1 MAASLTLRVVSAP
14 PTERAPPPFTL
25 AGGRATIGRRDGNS
39 WVLPDASAGVSREHA
54 VIEGAS
60 GGWQIVDKSANGT
73 FVNGQNVGNGNAWPL
88 GPGDSIRIGGY
99 EIAVDMEGGQDDFG
113 RAAAGPPTIGNDSF
127 DLGDLAR
134 ADFNAPRAQPRGP
147 SPLDPMAEERP
158 PELPPG
164 NDLFGELGDN
174 RTPLSP
180 GGAMAY
186 PFNAPEQ
193 RGLGAPPPQD
203 SPFGAPS
210 PSSGSSFGGPLPD
223 NWSASP
229 GGDPD
234 PFAAPAP
241 PPQRSAFTNA
251 PDPLAALPD
260 PFDQQ
265 PPAPDDRHVPMPQSP
280 FALQPVAM
288 PNPVGPGPQQALP
301 TDWDATPSSG
311 LSAPPAELDPIEAAL
326 AGLAPKTGSSQ
337 PAVPDPGLE
346 RPFGLQP
353 GPTPPQ
359 PAVARP
365 RPQAPTPTPTPRPAP
380 PPPQPR
386 APAPQPMAPAQQRAP
401 APQPA
406 APITPVADDWVDV
419 PEPPPAGDNLF
430 GDASAGQ
437 PVPGPASAAPSPPIP
452 TDDPFD
458 GPSDRQPSGRISVSK
473 VVFPPPGTPATP
485 PPAKPAPAPSAP
497 PPQPRRAAAAQPPSA
512 APAPTPSAT
521 PEMGGDDLLRAFLDG
536 AGIEK
541 LPPNTD
547 AATALRTLGASTRA
561 IVSTL
566 ARLLE
571 ARRLLKGE
579 FRISQTV
586 VAARENNP
594 LKFSADESEM
604 LLVMLGAVRPG
615 FQSGQAAVWDAG
627 KDLEAHQLA
636 LLAAFRAVL
645 DAVLA
650 RLSPEAIAAAGGNEG
665 GGVFGRRKEAVYWE
679 LYAKAFGEVK
689 QDIGNTLAGRI
700 GQIFAE
706 AYERENSKKGGS
718 R

>member
-14 PTERAPPPFTL
+14 PTERAPPPLTL

-88 GPGDSIRIGGY
+88 GAGDSLRIGGY
-99 EIAVDMEGGQDDFG
+99 EIAVEMEGGQEDFG
-113 RAAAGPPTIGNDSF
+113 RPAAGPATIGGDSF

-134 ADFNAPRAQPRGP
+134 PDFGAPRAAPRGP
-147 SPLDPMAEERP
+147 SPLDPLAEERP
-158 PELPPG
+158 PELPPS

-174 RTPLSP
+174 RTPLSS
-180 GGAMAY
+180 GGAMAD

-193 RGLGAPPPQD
+193 RGLGVPPAE
-203 SPFGAPS
+203 PFGAPPS
-210 PSSGSSFGGPLPD
+210 PAGSPFGGPGPD
-223 NWSASP
+223 NWGTPPS
-229 GGDPD
+229 GNPD
-234 PFAAPAP
+234 SFAAPAP

-260 PFDQQ
+260 PFDQA
-265 PPAPDDRHVPMPQSP
+265 PPSPDDRHVPMPQSP
-280 FALQPVAM
+280 FALQPVAL
-288 PNPVGPGPQQALP
+288 PNPTGPGPQQALP
-301 TDWDATPSSG
+301 TDWDAVPSGG

-337 PAVPDPGLE
+337 PVAPDPGLD
-346 RPFGLQP
+346 RAFGQPP
-353 GPTPPQ
+353 GPVRGSMAPQ
-359 PAVARP
+359 PAAARP
-365 RPQAPTPTPTPRPAP
+365 RPQAPTPRPAAPPTPAP
-380 PPPQPR
+380 PPRPLP
-386 APAPQPMAPAQQRAP
+386 PQQRAP
-401 APQPA
+401 APPPMAPA
-406 APITPVADDWVDV
+406 APAADDWVDV
-419 PEPPPAGDNLF
+419 QPPPVGDNLF
-430 GDASAGQ
+430 GDANAGPPMSADA
-437 PVPGPASAAPSPPIP
+437 GPAPPIP

-473 VVFPPPGTPATP
+473 VAFPPTGTPATP
-485 PPAKPAPAPSAP
+485 TPAKPAPVAAPAPAP
-497 PPQPRRAAAAQPPSA
+497 PPMAPPAPPRRATPAQPPSP
-512 APAPTPSAT
+512 APALA
-521 PEMGGDDLLRAFLDG
+521 GDDLLRAFLDG
-536 AGIEK
+536 AGIEN
-541 LPPNTD
+541 LPANTD
-547 AATALRTLGASTRA
+547 PATALRTLGASTRA

-604 LLVMLGAVRPG
+604 LLVMLGSVRPG

-650 RLSPEAIAAAGGNEG
+650 RLSPEAIAAAAGNEG

-679 LYAKAFGEVK
+679 HFAKAYGEVK

>member
-14 PTERAPPPFTL
+14 PTERAPAAFTL

-54 VIEGAS
+54 VVEGS
-60 GGWQIVDKSANGT
+60 QGGWQLVDKSANGT
-73 FVNGQNVGNGNAWPL
+73 FVNGQNVGNGNVWPL
-88 GPGDSIRIGGY
+88 NAGDSIRIGGY
-99 EIAVDMEGGQDDFG
+99 EIAVEMEGGQDDFG
-113 RAAAGPPTIGNDSF
+113 GPAAGPAPAGNDSF

-134 ADFNAPRAQPRGP
+134 SDFGARPAAPRGP

-158 PELPPG
+158 PELPSS

-174 RTPLSP
+174 RAPLSP
-180 GGAMAY
+180 GGGMAD

-193 RGLGAPPPQD
+193 RGLGSPPPD
-203 SPFGAPS
+203 ASPFGAS
-210 PSSGSSFGGPLPD
+210 PGSSPFGGPSSD
-223 NWSASP
+223 NW
-229 GGDPD
+229 G
-234 PFAAPAP
+234 AAPVSNADPMAP
-241 PPQRSAFTNA
+241 APPQRSAFTNE

-265 PPAPDDRHVPMPQSP
+265 PLASDDRHAPMPQSP
-280 FALQPVAM
+280 FALQPVAI

-301 TDWDATPSSG
+301 TDWDTSTPSG
-311 LSAPPAELDPIEAAL
+311 LSPTPADLDPIEAAL

-337 PAVPDPGLE
+337 PVAPDPGLD
-346 RPFGLQP
+346 RAFGL
-353 GPTPPQ
+353 PPSGAPQ
-359 PAVARP
+359 SPANRP
-365 RPQAPTPTPTPRPAP
+365 RPPAPTPRPAP
-380 PPPQPR
+380 P
-386 APAPQPMAPAQQRAP
+386 APQQRAP
-401 APQPA
+401 VTRTAPPIPPA
-406 APITPVADDWVDV
+406 ADDWVDA
-419 PEPPPAGDNLF
+419 PPPPAGDNLF
-430 GDASAGQ
+430 GDADAT
-437 PVPGPASAAPSPPIP
+437 PHTPGPANAMPPPPIP
-452 TDDPFD
+452 ADDPFA
-458 GPSDRQPSGRISVSK
+458 GPSGRQPAGRVSVSK
-473 VVFPPPGTPATP
+473 VVFPPAATP
-485 PPAKPAPAPSAP
+485 AP
-497 PPQPRRAAAAQPPSA
+497 PPKPTPAAPPPPPPRRTAPEPQAAV
-512 APAPTPSAT
+512 APAL
-521 PEMGGDDLLRAFLDG
+521 GGEQLLRAFLDG
-536 AGIEK
+536 AGIEN

-604 LLVMLGAVRPG
+604 LLVMLGSVRPG

-650 RLSPEAIAAAGGNEG
+650 RLAPETIAGAGEEAGM
-665 GGVFGRRKEAVYWE
+665 FGRLLQAREAANWE
-679 LYAKAFGEVK
+679 RYVKAYGEVK

>member
-14 PTERAPPPFTL
+14 STERAPSPLTL

-39 WVLPDASAGVSREHA
+39 WVLPDTSAGVSREHA
-54 VIEGAS
+54 VIEGAQ

-88 GPGDSIRIGGY
+88 SAGDSIRIGGY
-99 EIAVDMEGGQDDFG
+99 EIAVELDGSHGDFAGSSGGP
-113 RAAAGPPTIGNDSF
+113 ATITNDSF

-134 ADFNAPRAQPRGP
+134 ADFGAPRAAPRGP

-158 PELPPG
+158 PELPTS

-180 GGAMAY
+180 GGVMVD

-193 RGLGAPPPQD
+193 RGIGSPQPD
-203 SPFGAPS
+203 PSPFGAP
-210 PSSGSSFGGPLPD
+210 PSQAGAFGGIPD
-223 NWSASP
+223 NWAADP
-229 GGDPD
+229 AGGGDPLAS
-234 PFAAPAP
+234 PQP
-241 PPQRSAFTNA
+241 PPQRSAFSNT

-260 PFDQQ
+260 PFDQ
-265 PPAPDDRHVPMPQSP
+265 PPLASDDRHVPMPQSP
-280 FALQPVAM
+280 FSLQPVAM
-288 PNPVGPGPQQALP
+288 PNPSGPGSPQALP
-301 TDWDATPSSG
+301 TDWDTSTPAG
-311 LSAPPAELDPIEAAL
+311 LSAPPADLDPIEAAL
-326 AGLAPKTGSSQ
+326 AGLAPKAGNSQ
-337 PAVPDPGLE
+337 PVAPDPGIE
-346 RPFGLQP
+346 RAFNVQP
-353 GPTPPQ
+353 QTPQ
-359 PAVARP
+359 QAPANRP
-365 RPQAPTPTPTPRPAP
+365 RPQASTPRPAP
-380 PPPQPR
+380 PPPPV
-386 APAPQPMAPAQQRAP
+386 APQQRAP
-401 APQPA
+401 AARPAPPPA
-406 APITPVADDWVDV
+406 APPVAPAADDWVDAA
-419 PEPPPAGDNLF
+419 PPAPLGDSLF
-430 GDASAGQ
+430 GDTTAGQ
-437 PVPGPASAAPSPPIP
+437 PTSDQGNGLPPAPMPA
-452 TDDPFD
+452 DDPFA

-473 VVFPPPGTPATP
+473 VVFPPANAPAVPTP
-485 PPAKPAPAPSAP
+485 PPPPPKQAPAPP
-497 PPQPRRAAAAQPPSA
+497 PRRAAAAAQPPA
-512 APAPTPSAT
+512 AAAAV
-521 PEMGGDDLLRAFLDG
+521 GGDDLLRAFLDG
-536 AGIEK
+536 AGLEN

-547 AATALRTLGASTRA
+547 PATALRTLGASTRA

-650 RLSPEAIAAAGGNEG
+650 RLSPEAIAGAGGEEAG
-665 GGVFGRRKEAVYWE
+665 MFGRLLQAREAGYWQR
-679 LYAKAFGEVK
+679 YIKAYGEVK
-689 QDIGNTLAGRI
+689 QDIGNTLAGRV

>member
-1 MAASLTLRVVSAP
+1 MASSLTLRVVSSP
-14 PTERAPPPFTL
+14 PTERAPSALTL

-39 WVLPDASAGVSREHA
+39 WILPDASAGVSREHA
-54 VIEGAS
+54 VIEGAQ

-88 GPGDSIRIGGY
+88 SAGDSIRIGGY
-99 EIAVDMEGGQDDFG
+99 EIAVEMDGGQGDF
-113 RAAAGPPTIGNDSF
+113 AASSGPPTIGNDSF

-134 ADFNAPRAQPRGP
+134 QDFNAPRAAPRGP
-147 SPLDPMAEERP
+147 SPLDPLAEERP
-158 PELPPG
+158 PELPAS

-174 RTPLSP
+174 RQPLSP
-180 GGAMAY
+180 GGQMGN

-193 RGLGAPPPQD
+193 SGLGGPAPQG
-203 SPFGAPS
+203 SPFDAPQQGGT
-210 PSSGSSFGGPLPD
+210 PFGGPSQD
-223 NWSASP
+223 NW
-229 GGDPD
+229 GGPSGNADPL
-234 PFAAPAP
+234 APPQP
-241 PPQRSAFTNA
+241 PPQRSAFTNE

-265 PPAPDDRHVPMPQSP
+265 PLAPDDRHAPMPQSP
-280 FALQPVAM
+280 FALTPVAM
-288 PNPVGPGPQQALP
+288 PNPTGPGPQQALP
-301 TDWDATPSSG
+301 TDWDTSTPRG
-311 LSAPPAELDPIEAAL
+311 LSGPPADLDPIEAAL

-337 PAVPDPGLE
+337 PVAPDPGID
-346 RPFGLQP
+346 RAFGVQ
-353 GPTPPQ
+353 PQ
-359 PAVARP
+359 PAPQQPANRP
-365 RPQAPTPTPTPRPAP
+365 RPQASTPRPAP
-380 PPPQPR
+380 PPP
-386 APAPQPMAPAQQRAP
+386 APPPQQRAP
-401 APQPA
+401 AARAAPPAPA
-406 APITPVADDWVDV
+406 APASDDWVDA
-419 PEPPPAGDNLF
+419 PAPPPLGDSLF
-430 GDASAGQ
+430 GDTNAEQPAPDAGHAL
-437 PVPGPASAAPSPPIP
+437 PPPPIP
-452 TDDPFD
+452 ADDPFD
-458 GPSDRQPSGRISVSK
+458 GPSNRQPSGRISVSK
-473 VVFPPPGTPATP
+473 VNFQPASGPAAPAASPPP
-485 PPAKPAPAPSAP
+485 KPAPAAP
-497 PPQPRRAAAAQPPSA
+497 PPSASPPPQQRRAAPPAQQPAAA
-512 APAPTPSAT
+512 APAL
-521 PEMGGDDLLRAFLDG
+521 GGDDLLRAFLDG
-536 AGIEK
+536 AGIEN
-541 LPPNTD
+541 LPPSTD

-604 LLVMLGAVRPG
+604 LLVMLGSVRPG

-650 RLSPEAIAAAGGNEG
+650 RLSPEAIAAAAGNEG
-665 GGVFGRRKEAVYWE
+665 GGVFGRRKETVYWE
-679 LYAKAFGEVK
+679 LFAKAYGEVK

>member
-1 MAASLTLRVVSAP
+1 MASSLTLRVVSAP
-14 PTERAPPPFTL
+14 PTERAPSPLTL

-39 WVLPDASAGVSREHA
+39 WILPDASAGVSREHA
-54 VIEGAS
+54 VIEGAQ

-88 GPGDSIRIGGY
+88 AAGDSIRIGGY
-99 EIAVDMEGGQDDFG
+99 EIAVEMEGGQGDF
-113 RAAAGPPTIGNDSF
+113 AAAPSGPPATGNDSF

-134 ADFNAPRAQPRGP
+134 ADFNAPRAAPRGP

-158 PELPPG
+158 PELPAN

-180 GGAMAY
+180 GGAMDSS
-186 PFNAPEQ
+186 FGAPGQ
-193 RGLGAPPPQD
+193 PDLGAQPPD
-203 SPFGAPS
+203 ASPFGAPPDS
-210 PSSGSSFGGPLPD
+210 PPFGGPGPD
-223 NWSASP
+223 NWDANPIGNANSL
-229 GGDPD
+229 
-234 PFAAPAP
+234 APPQP
-241 PPQRSAFTNA
+241 PPQRSAFTNE

-260 PFDQQ
+260 PFDQ
-265 PPAPDDRHVPMPQSP
+265 PPLAPEDRHAPMPQSP
-280 FALQPVAM
+280 FALTPVDM
-288 PNPVGPGPQQALP
+288 QNPVGPGSQQALP
-301 TDWDATPSSG
+301 TDWDASTPRG
-311 LSAPPAELDPIEAAL
+311 LAGPPPELDPIEAAL

-337 PAVPDPGLE
+337 PVAPDPGLD
-346 RPFGLQP
+346 RAFG
-353 GPTPPQ
+353 TPPQ
-359 PAVARP
+359 PPAGRP
-365 RPQAPTPTPTPRPAP
+365 RPQASTPRPAP
-380 PPPQPR
+380 PP
-386 APAPQPMAPAQQRAP
+386 APPQQRAP
-401 APQPA
+401 APRAMPPA
-406 APITPVADDWVDV
+406 APAADDWVDV
-419 PEPPPAGDNLF
+419 PAPPPVDNNLF
-430 GDASAGQ
+430 GDESADQ
-437 PVPGPASAAPSPPIP
+437 PRPGAANELPPP
-452 TDDPFD
+452 PPLAADDPFD
-458 GPSDRQPSGRISVSK
+458 GPSNRQPSGRISVSK
-473 VVFPPPGTPATP
+473 VVFPPASGPGVPGAAP
-485 PPAKPAPAPSAP
+485 PPRPAPAGSP
-497 PPQPRRAAAAQPPSA
+497 PTPRRAAPQPTAA
-512 APAPTPSAT
+512 APAL
-521 PEMGGDDLLRAFLDG
+521 GGDDLLRAFLEG
-536 AGIEK
+536 AGIES

-561 IVSTL
+561 IISTL

-650 RLSPEAIAAAGGNEG
+650 RLSPEAIAGAGGDE
-665 GGVFGRRKEAVYWE
+665 GGVFGRLLQARESGYWQR
-679 LYAKAFGEVK
+679 YTKAYGEVK

-706 AYERENSKKGGS
+706 AYEKENGKRGGS

>member
-1 MAASLTLRVVSAP
+1 MAASLTLRILSGP
-14 PTERAPPPFTL
+14 PTERAPSPLTL

-54 VIEGAS
+54 VIEGAQ

-88 GPGDSIRIGGY
+88 NAGDSIRIGGY
-99 EIAVDMEGGQDDFG
+99 EIAVEVDGGQGDFG
-113 RAAAGPPTIGNDSF
+113 GPVAGPPTIGNDSF

-134 ADFNAPRAQPRGP
+134 SDFNAPRAAPRGP

-158 PELPPG
+158 PELPAS

-180 GGAMAY
+180 DGSMAD

-193 RGLGAPPPQD
+193 RGLGGPLPDP
-203 SPFGAPS
+203 SPFGAS
-210 PSSGSSFGGPLPD
+210 PQGGSPFGGPGQD
-223 NWSASP
+223 NWSGGP
-229 GGDPD
+229 IGDGDPL
-234 PFAAPAP
+234 APPQP
-241 PPQRSAFTNA
+241 PPQRSAFTNT

-265 PPAPDDRHVPMPQSP
+265 PLAPDDRHAPMPQSP
-280 FALQPVAM
+280 FAMQPVAL
-288 PNPVGPGPQQALP
+288 PNPVGPDPQQALP
-301 TDWDATPSSG
+301 TDWDSSTPRG
-311 LSAPPAELDPIEAAL
+311 LSTPPAELDPIEAAL
-326 AGLAPKTGSSQ
+326 AGLAPKSGASQ
-337 PAVPDPGLE
+337 SVTPDPGLD
-346 RPFGLQP
+346 RAFGEQPAPPPPHQP
-353 GPTPPQ
+353 GN
-359 PAVARP
+359 RP
-365 RPQAPTPTPTPRPAP
+365 RPQAPAPRPAAP
-380 PPPQPR
+380 PPPTPPAR
-386 APAPQPMAPAQQRAP
+386 AVPPIAPA
-401 APQPA
+401 
-406 APITPVADDWVDV
+406 TDDWVDA
-419 PEPPPAGDNLF
+419 PPPSMADNLF
-430 GDASAGQ
+430 GDAGANAPPS
-437 PVPGPASAAPSPPIP
+437 GPESGLSPTPIP
-452 TDDPFD
+452 ADDPFA
-458 GPSDRQPSGRISVSK
+458 GPSGRQPSGRISVSK
-473 VVFPPPGTPATP
+473 VAFPPAGAPV
-485 PPAKPAPAPSAP
+485 APAPPRPTPAVPSPPPP
-497 PPQPRRAAAAQPPSA
+497 PPQRRTADAQPSAPS
-512 APAPTPSAT
+512 PALA
-521 PEMGGDDLLRAFLDG
+521 GDDLLRAFLDG
-536 AGIEK
+536 AGIEN

-547 AATALRTLGASTRA
+547 PATALRTLGASTRA

-650 RLSPEAIAAAGGNEG
+650 RLSPEAVAAAGGNEG
-665 GGVFGRRKEAVYWE
+665 GGVFGRRKETVYWE
-679 LYAKAFGEVK
+679 HYTKAYGEVK
-689 QDIGNTLAGRI
+689 QDVGNTLAGRI

>member
-1 MAASLTLRVVSAP
+1 MAASLTLRVLSAP
-14 PTERAPPPFTL
+14 PTERAPSSFTL

-54 VIEGAS
+54 VIEGAQ

-88 GPGDSIRIGGY
+88 SAGDSIRIGGY
-99 EIAVDMEGGQDDFG
+99 EISVELEGGQGDFG
-113 RAAAGPPTIGNDSF
+113 GPAAGPATVTNDSF

-134 ADFNAPRAQPRGP
+134 SDFGAPRAAPRGP

-158 PELPPG
+158 PELPSN

-180 GGAMAY
+180 GGAMAD

-193 RGLGAPPPQD
+193 RGLGAPPPD
-203 SPFGAPS
+203 ASPFGASPGGSPFGAPS
-210 PSSGSSFGGPLPD
+210 GGSPFGGPGSD
-223 NWSASP
+223 NWGATP
-229 GGDPD
+229 TGNADPLE
-234 PFAAPAP
+234 PPRP
-241 PPQRSAFTNA
+241 PPQRSAFTNE

-260 PFDQQ
+260 PFDQA
-265 PPAPDDRHVPMPQSP
+265 PLAPDNRHAPMPQSP
-280 FALQPVAM
+280 FALQPVALQ
-288 PNPVGPGPQQALP
+288 NPVGPGSQQALP
-301 TDWDATPSSG
+301 TDWDSAGPGG

-337 PAVPDPGLE
+337 PVAPDPGLE
-346 RPFGLQP
+346 RGFDMQP
-353 GPTPPQ
+353 VAPPQ
-359 PAVARP
+359 QPTAGRP
-365 RPQAPTPTPTPRPAP
+365 RPQASTPRPAP
-380 PPPQPR
+380 PPP
-386 APAPQPMAPAQQRAP
+386 APPPQQQRAP
-401 APQPA
+401 AMRA
-406 APITPVADDWVDV
+406 APPVAPAADDWVEA
-419 PEPPPAGDNLF
+419 PQPPPVGDNLF
-430 GDASAGQ
+430 GDAPGQ
-437 PVPGPASAAPSPPIP
+437 PAPGPAHAIPSPPIP

-473 VVFPPPGTPATP
+473 VVFPTAGVPAAPTP
-485 PPAKPAPAPSAP
+485 PAPPKPAPVAAPSPPPPQRRATPAAAPQASAP
-497 PPQPRRAAAAQPPSA
+497 PAL
-512 APAPTPSAT
+512 
-521 PEMGGDDLLRAFLDG
+521 GGDELLRAFLDG
-536 AGIEK
+536 AGIES
-541 LPPNTD
+541 LPANTD

-604 LLVMLGAVRPG
+604 LLVMLGSVRPG

-650 RLSPEAIAAAGGNEG
+650 RLSPEAIAAAAGSEG

-679 LYAKAFGEVK
+679 HYTKFYGEVK

>member
-54 VIEGAS
+54 VIEGAQ

-99 EIAVDMEGGQDDFG
+99 EIAVEMEGGQGDFG
-113 RAAAGPPTIGNDSF
+113 GPIAGPATIGNDSF

-134 ADFNAPRAQPRGP
+134 PDFGAPRAAPRGP

-158 PELPPG
+158 PELPPS

-174 RTPLSP
+174 RAPLSP
-180 GGAMAY
+180 GGAMVD

-193 RGLGAPPPQD
+193 RGLGAPPPEA

-210 PSSGSSFGGPLPD
+210 PPVNSPFGGPGPD
-223 NWSASP
+223 NWGAP
-229 GGDPD
+229 QAGNPD

-260 PFDQQ
+260 PFDQ
-265 PPAPDDRHVPMPQSP
+265 PPLASDDRHAPMPQSP
-280 FALQPVAM
+280 FALQPVAL

-301 TDWDATPSSG
+301 TDWDTAPQGG

-337 PAVPDPGLE
+337 PVAPDPRLD
-346 RPFGLQP
+346 RAFGLPP
-353 GPTPPQ
+353 GPAPAPVPPQ
-359 PAVARP
+359 PAAGRP
-365 RPQAPTPTPTPRPAP
+365 RPQAPMPRPAP
-380 PPPQPR
+380 PPSPTPPR
-386 APAPQPMAPAQQRAP
+386 PAPPQQRAP
-401 APQPA
+401 APPAPPPVTPA
-406 APITPVADDWVDV
+406 ADDDWVDA
-419 PEPPPAGDNLF
+419 PQPPPVGDNLF
-430 GDASAGQ
+430 GDINAGQ
-437 PVPGPASAAPSPPIP
+437 PAPGPAIMAQSPPIP

-473 VVFPPPGTPATP
+473 VAFPPPGVPATP
-485 PPAKPAPAPSAP
+485 APAKPALVATPAPISAP
-497 PPQPRRAAAAQPPSA
+497 AGPQRRAAPAAQPPS
-512 APAPTPSAT
+512 PTT
-521 PEMGGDDLLRAFLDG
+521 ELGGDDLLRAFLEG
-536 AGIEK
+536 AGIER

-547 AATALRTLGASTRA
+547 PATALRTLGASTRA

-636 LLAAFRAVL
+636 LLAAFRAAL

-650 RLSPEAIAAAGGNEG
+650 RLSPEAIAAASGNEG
-665 GGVFGRRKEAVYWE
+665 GGVFGRRKEAIYWDHFT
-679 LYAKAFGEVK
+679 KAYGEVK

>member
-54 VIEGAS
+54 VIEGAQ

-99 EIAVDMEGGQDDFG
+99 EIAVEMEGGQDDFG

-134 ADFNAPRAQPRGP
+134 ADFGAPRAAPRGP

-158 PELPPG
+158 PELPAS

-180 GGAMAY
+180 GGAMAD

-193 RGLGAPPPQD
+193 RGLGAPPPD
-203 SPFGAPS
+203 ASPFGAPS
-210 PSSGSSFGGPLPD
+210 PSSGSPFGGPLPD
-223 NWSASP
+223 NWGTPQS
-229 GGDPD
+229 GNPD

-260 PFDQQ
+260 PFDQ
-265 PPAPDDRHVPMPQSP
+265 PPAAPDDRHVPMPQSP
-280 FALQPVAM
+280 FALQPVAI

-301 TDWDATPSSG
+301 TDWDATPSGG

-337 PAVPDPGLE
+337 PVAPDPGLD
-346 RPFGLQP
+346 RAFGMPPGPVP

-359 PAVARP
+359 PAAARP
-365 RPQAPTPTPTPRPAP
+365 RPQAPTPRPAP
-380 PPPQPR
+380 PPPLAPPQHRPPVSSP
-386 APAPQPMAPAQQRAP
+386 APAPRAMAPVAP
-401 APQPA
+401 
-406 APITPVADDWVDV
+406 PVDDWVDV
-419 PEPPPAGDNLF
+419 PQAPPVGDNLF
-430 GDASAGQ
+430 GDANAGQ
-437 PVPGPASAAPSPPIP
+437 PAPGPVNAMQSPPIP

-473 VVFPPPGTPATP
+473 VVFPPPGVPAAP
-485 PPAKPAPAPSAP
+485 VPAKPTPVAAPTPAP
-497 PPQPRRAAAAQPPSA
+497 PPPPQRRAAPTPQPSA
-512 APAPTPSAT
+512 AP
-521 PEMGGDDLLRAFLDG
+521 ELGGDELLRAFLDG
-536 AGIEK
+536 AGIEN

-604 LLVMLGAVRPG
+604 LLVMLGSVRPG

-650 RLSPEAIAAAGGNEG
+650 RLSPEAIAGAGGEEAG
-665 GGVFGRRKEAVYWE
+665 MFGRLLQAREAGYWQR
-679 LYAKAFGEVK
+679 YTKAYGEVK